1 MRRLAAVLAALTI
14 TATTG
19 IGPAAQA
26 EPCARADEKQAFDV
40 ASLKSEL
47 MVTAIACQM
56 QDRYNDFVTRYR
68 PELQADERALNHYF
82 SRTAGRHAQQSHD
95 DYITNLANAQSE
107 EGVHQGTLFCQQH
120 MAMFSDV
127 MALKNPHDLS
137 AYAVSKSLA
146 QPIAVA
152 QCEPPKRKL
161 RTSAQK

>member
-1 MRRLAAVLAALTI
+1 MRRFAATLAVLTI
-14 TATTG
+14 TANAG
-19 IGPAAQA
+19 LAPAALA
-26 EPCARADEKQAFDV
+26 EPCARSDEKQAFDV

-56 QDRYNDFVTRYR
+56 QDKYNAFVTRYR

-82 SRTAGRHAQQSHD
+82 SRTGGRHAQQSHD

-107 EGVHQGTLFCQQH
+107 EGVHQGTQFCQQH
-120 MAMFSDV
+120 MPLFDEV
-127 MALKNPHDLS
+127 MALKNPRDLS

-152 QCEPPKRKL
+152 QCEAPKRKL
-161 RTSAQK
+161 RKSAEK